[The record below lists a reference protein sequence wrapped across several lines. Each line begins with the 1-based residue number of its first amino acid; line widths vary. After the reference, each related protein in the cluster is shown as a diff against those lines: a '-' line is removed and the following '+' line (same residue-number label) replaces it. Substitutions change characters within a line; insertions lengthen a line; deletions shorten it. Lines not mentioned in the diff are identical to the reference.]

1 MRARYFEHKAR
12 RAWWSTHLEAWR
24 RSGVTRTEY
33 CRLHRLNK
41 STFDRWLAALNLLES
56 AREQA
61 RKRRKRSCEPVS
73 MDTRNKAVQAFWAMH
88 VEALNWSG
96 VSAKDYAAAHHI
108 SVYTLRTWRAR
119 LDAAPL
125 QVDWRARL
133 HPSALP
139 TVSGRA
145 KEPSSV
151 EHVVSSGR
159 SSAAKE
165 TAIKESLTDA
175 TSVALA
181 RDGRSNRRRF
191 THAAKLAIVMEAEQP
206 GVSAAAVC
214 RRHDIATSMIFR
226 WRAEL
231 GFGRGKP
238 ANLAAVRVADEQ
250 HRGRHD
256 AGAEAVVLQEM
267 LPIPPGAIAVELAD
281 GRRVFAPAGSDPEA
295 VRRYIAEQEEK
306 ARC

>member
-1 MRARYFEHKAR
+1 MGGSPVGARYFEHKAR
-12 RAWWSTHLEAWR
+12 RAWWATHLEAWR

-41 STFDRWLAALNLLES
+41 STFDRWLNALNLLES
-56 AREQA
+56 AREAA
-61 RKRRKRSCEPVS
+61 RKRRTRTREPVS
-73 MDTRNKAVQAFWAMH
+73 TDNRNKAVQAFWAMH

-108 SVYTLRTWRAR
+108 SVYSLRTWRAR

-139 TVSGRA
+139 TVSASASDSA

-165 TAIKESLTDA
+165 TALEKSLTDA

-181 RDGRSNRRRF
+181 HDGRSNRRRF
-191 THAAKLAIVMEAEQP
+191 TDAEKLAIVM
-206 GVSAAAVC
+206 
-214 RRHDIATSMIFR
+214 
-226 WRAEL
+226 
-231 GFGRGKP
+231 
-238 ANLAAVRVADEQ
+238 
-250 HRGRHD
+250 
-256 AGAEAVVLQEM
+256 
-267 LPIPPGAIAVELAD
+267 
-281 GRRVFAPAGSDPEA
+281 
-295 VRRYIAEQEEK
+295 
-306 ARC
+306 

>member
-73 MDTRNKAVQAFWAMH
+73 MDKRNKAAQAFWAMH

-151 EHVVSSGR
+151 ERSVGLRHTASWPFVRHPANSCDRRASRSLLFANGRCRHKCERTMLAQTSGR
-159 SSAAKE
+159 SAHLWSM
-165 TAIKESLTDA
+165 DA
-175 TSVALA
+175 HS
-181 RDGRSNRRRF
+181 RR
-191 THAAKLAIVMEAEQP
+191 
-206 GVSAAAVC
+206 
-214 RRHDIATSMIFR
+214 
-226 WRAEL
+226 
-231 GFGRGKP
+231 
-238 ANLAAVRVADEQ
+238 
-250 HRGRHD
+250 
-256 AGAEAVVLQEM
+256 EM
-267 LPIPPGAIAVELAD
+267 MAIALQLD
-281 GRRVFAPAGSDPEA
+281 GHWERYSARLRIAAGSTETTHLTSRGH
-295 VRRYIAEQEEK
+295 VLRMQR
-306 ARC
+306 